1 MSRPRGI
8 RRILSALALAPTFAA
23 FREPWYRWFWA
34 GRTLSSGAY
43 QIRSV
48 VRGWLIYSLTGSAL
62 ALTAVEAS
70 ADVATLLFSVP
81 AGVVCDRL
89 DRRNVMLVGTGAVG
103 VVFIGVAALIFTGA
117 ITVWHLAISGLLM
130 GFLFSLV
137 IPARMAL
144 TGDLM
149 PRETL
154 LNAMAL
160 VWVGL
165 GLVGTFSSG
174 LGGVLVDRAG
184 PGVVYLIMAAA
195 YLITAGLYFGVPAG
209 QRRERRLG
217 SVLTDLI
224 EGGRYLLTNPSLVA
238 LTLLELVRTILYNPY
253 MTLLPVLASDVYQ
266 SGAVGLGLLRGAS
279 SLGGLLGSLI
289 VASLGD
295 VRRKGLLL
303 LGSGALAGAS
313 LILLGQSPSLAL
325 GMGAIVLV
333 TTMSNAYMVTEG
345 TLVQSAA
352 EPRMRGRVQ
361 GFARLMF
368 GLAPVGS
375 LPAGALADAM
385 GARFTVT
392 VLGVCVMVVFVLMGL
407 LQPRLRE
414 L

>member
-1 MSRPRGI
+1 MKVPAFDQI
-8 RRILSALALAPTFAA
+8 FAA
-23 FREPWYRWFWA
+23 FREPWYRWFWG
-34 GRTLSSGAY
+34 GRTLSSGAW
-43 QIRSV
+43 QIRAV
-48 VRGWLIYSLTGSAL
+48 VRGWLIYNLTGSAF

-70 ADVATLLFSVP
+70 ADVATFLFSVP
-81 AGVVCDRL
+81 GGVICDRIN
-89 DRRNVMLVGTGAVG
+89 RRNVMLVATGMVG
-103 VVFIGVAALIFTGA
+103 VVLLAVAALIFTGT
-117 ITVWHLAISGLLM
+117 ISVWHLAASGLMM
-130 GFLFSLV
+130 GLLFSLV

-144 TGDLM
+144 VGDRM

-160 VWVGL
+160 TWVGL

-174 LGGVLVDRAG
+174 LGGVLVERIG
-184 PGVVYLIMAAA
+184 SGWVYILMAVA
-195 YLITAGLYFGVPAG
+195 YLVTAGLYLGVPAG
-209 QRRERRLG
+209 QRGERKRT
-217 SVLTDLI
+217 SMAFDLI
-224 EGGRYLLTNPSLVA
+224 DGGRYLLTNPTLIA
-238 LTLLELVRTILYNPY
+238 LTALELLRTILYNPF

-279 SLGGLLGSLI
+279 SLGGLLGSLV

-295 VRRKGLLL
+295 TRRKGMLL
-303 LGSGALAGAS
+303 LGSGALAGAG
-313 LILLGQSPSLAL
+313 LILLGRSPSLGVA
-325 GMGAIVLV
+325 MAAIVLV

-345 TLVQSAA
+345 TLVQSVAA
-352 EPRMRGRVQ
+352 PRMRGRVQ

-385 GARFTVT
+385 GAPFTVT
-392 VLGVCVMVVFVLMGL
+392 VLGGCVMVAFVAIGL